1 MSRLSRKVKRLQ
13 RKNSQSHIFLL
24 FLFLLFVGGLAI
36 VARIYALAPVKIVDA
51 SMTPKFKEQSTHWMC
66 KLPQCLT
73 EIKDQDIVWLSL
85 KSGETMVRRVLAMP
99 GDSIEITDK
108 GRVRTPHR
116 NYKWKGEDA
125 FIQSHTIYVPK
136 AGDTLYFDKL
146 NEVEQDYVVAYLHTH
161 GEKIAIKSTLWQGD
175 REINIDRVGATKIAN
190 RQVSLKE
197 VDFLP
202 WQDRYLIEL
211 QIRQAEPGNAPIK
224 IKRELFRLKPAKLEL
239 TPPPTAADSTAVDS
253 IKTDSVKV
261 AHVDSSKAAK
271 ADSTQ
276 KDSTKKDSAVA
287 AAPKKH
293 EEEVEQYLDEPL
305 NKIVIEE
312 DCYYMACI
320 KGSSCPDSREL
331 GYFTHKD
338 FIGRYMEWPDRFK
351 TKVLDPIQ
359 RYAKMSLDYLLLLLA
374 PEEED
379 NPEESEESS
388 NDKESS
394 NNATSNE

>member
-24 FLFLLFVGGLAI
+24 FLFLLFICGAAF
-36 VARIYALAPVKIVDA
+36 VARLYAIAPVKIMDA
-51 SMTPKFKEQSTHWMC
+51 SMTPKFKEQSIHWMC
-66 KLPQCLT
+66 KLPQCLSK
-73 EIKDQDIVWLSL
+73 IKEQDIVWLSL

-125 FIQSHTIYVPK
+125 FIQSQTIYVPK
-136 AGDTLYFDKL
+136 AGDTLYFGKL
-146 NEVEQDYVVAYLHTH
+146 NEVEQDYILAYLHTH

-239 TPPPTAADSTAVDS
+239 TPPPTSSADSTASDS

-261 AHVDSSKAAK
+261 AHADSSATAK
-271 ADSTQ
+271 ADTTK

-287 AAPKKH
+287 APAKPAPAK
-293 EEEVEQYLDEPL
+293 EEPEQYLDEPL

-312 DCYYMACI
+312 DCYYMTCI

-338 FIGRYMEWPDRFK
+338 FIGRYLEWPDRFK
-351 TKVLDPIQ
+351 NRIIVPAKKFLDKSIEYVL
-359 RYAKMSLDYLLLLLA
+359 SLLS
-374 PEEED
+374 PEET
-379 NPEESEESS
+379 EEAEE
-388 NDKESS
+388 K
-394 NNATSNE
+394 

>member
-1 MSRLSRKVKRLQ
+1 MFMSGLSRKVKRLQ

-24 FLFLLFVGGLAI
+24 FLFLLFVIGVAF
-36 VARIYALAPVKIVDA
+36 VARIYVIAPVKIMDA
-51 SMTPKFKEQSTHWMC
+51 SMTPKFKEQSIHWMC
-66 KLPQCLT
+66 KLPQCLNQV
-73 EIKDQDIVWLSL
+73 KDQEIVWLTL

-99 GDSIEITDK
+99 GDTIEITDK

-116 NYKWKGEDA
+116 NFKWKGEDA
-125 FIQSHTIYVPK
+125 FIQSKTIYVPK

-146 NEVEQDYVVAYLHTH
+146 NEVEQDYVLAYLHTH
-161 GEKIAIKSTLWQGD
+161 GEKIAVKSTLWQGD

-224 IKRELFRLKPAKLEL
+224 IKRKLFRLKPAKLEL
-239 TPPPTAADSTAVDS
+239 TPPPTASADSTVGDTVKA
-253 IKTDSVKV
+253 DSVKV
-261 AHVDSSKAAK
+261 AHIDSSKAAK
-271 ADSTQ
+271 ADTTQ

-287 AAPKKH
+287 TVAPKKQ
-293 EEEVEQYLDEPL
+293 EEVEEYLDEPL
-305 NKIVIEE
+305 NKIIIEE
-312 DCYYMACI
+312 DCYYLTCL

-351 TKVLDPIQ
+351 TKILDPIH
-359 RYAKMSLDYLLLLLA
+359 RYANRAMDYVLSLLV
-374 PEEED
+374 PE
-379 NPEESEESS
+379 EESEETP
-388 NDKESS
+388 

>member
-1 MSRLSRKVKRLQ
+1 MSGLSGKVKRLQ

-24 FLFLLFVGGLAI
+24 FLLLLIVLGISFVG
-36 VARIYALAPVKIVDA
+36 RIYAIAPVKIMDA

-66 KLPQCLT
+66 KLPQCLAQV
-73 EIKDQDIVWLSL
+73 KDQDVVWLML

-99 GDSIEITDK
+99 GDTIEITDK

-116 NYKWKGEDA
+116 NFTWKGEDA
-125 FIQSHTIYVPK
+125 FIQSKTIYIPK

-146 NEVEQDYVVAYLHTH
+146 NEVEQDYILTYLHTH
-161 GEKIAIKSTLWQGD
+161 GEKIAVKSTLWQGD

-197 VDFLP
+197 IDFLP

-239 TPPPTAADSTAVDS
+239 NPPPSASADSTNSDSVKTDS
-253 IKTDSVKV
+253 IKV
-261 AHVDSSKAAK
+261 ALADSSKSAK
-271 ADSTQ
+271 TDTTQ
-276 KDSTKKDSAVA
+276 TDTTKKDSAVA
-287 AAPKKH
+287 AAPAK
-293 EEEVEQYLDEPL
+293 EEPEQYLDEPL

-312 DCYYMACI
+312 DCYYLTCL
-320 KGSSCPDSREL
+320 KGSNCSDSREM

-338 FIGRYMEWPDRFK
+338 IIGLYMEWPDRIKDRVIIPAKNF
-351 TKVLDPIQ
+351 LDKSIE
-359 RYAKMSLDYLLLLLA
+359 YILSLLA
-374 PEEED
+374 PEETEKA
-379 NPEESEESS
+379 EE
-388 NDKESS
+388 K
-394 NNATSNE
+394 

>member
-1 MSRLSRKVKRLQ
+1 MSGLSRKVKRLQ

-24 FLFLLFVGGLAI
+24 FLLLLIVLGISFVG
-36 VARIYALAPVKIVDA
+36 RIYAIAPVKIMDA

-66 KLPQCLT
+66 KLPQCLAQV
-73 EIKDQDIVWLSL
+73 KDQDVVWLML

-99 GDSIEITDK
+99 GDTIEITDK

-116 NYKWKGEDA
+116 NFTWKGEDA
-125 FIQSHTIYVPK
+125 FIQSKTIYIPK

-146 NEVEQDYVVAYLHTH
+146 NEVEQDYILTYLHTH
-161 GEKIAIKSTLWQGD
+161 GEKIAVKSTLWQGD

-239 TPPPTAADSTAVDS
+239 NPPPSASADSTDSDSVKTDS
-253 IKTDSVKV
+253 IKVSL
-261 AHVDSSKAAK
+261 
-271 ADSTQ
+271 ADSRKSAKTDTTQ
-276 KDSTKKDSAVA
+276 TDTTKKDSAVA
-287 AAPKKH
+287 AAPAK
-293 EEEVEQYLDEPL
+293 EEPEQYLDEPL

-312 DCYYMACI
+312 DCYYLTCL
-320 KGSSCPDSREL
+320 KGSNCSDSREM

-338 FIGRYMEWPDRFK
+338 IIGLYMEWPDRFK
-351 TKVLDPIQ
+351 AKVINPILHYTNLAID
-359 RYAKMSLDYLLLLLA
+359 YALALLA
-374 PEEED
+374 PEEEP
-379 NPEESEESS
+379 N
-388 NDKESS
+388 KEGSKEVPN

>member
-1 MSRLSRKVKRLQ
+1 MSGLSRKVKRLQ

-24 FLFLLFVGGLAI
+24 FLLLLIVLGISFVG
-36 VARIYALAPVKIVDA
+36 RIYAIAPVKIMDA

-73 EIKDQDIVWLSL
+73 QVKDQDVVWLML

-99 GDSIEITDK
+99 GDTIEITDK

-116 NYKWKGEDA
+116 NFTWKGEDA
-125 FIQSHTIYVPK
+125 FIQSKTIYIPK

-146 NEVEQDYVVAYLHTH
+146 NEVEQDYILTYLHTH
-161 GEKIAIKSTLWQGD
+161 GEKIAVKSTLWQGD

-239 TPPPTAADSTAVDS
+239 NPPPSASADSTDSDSVKTDS
-253 IKTDSVKV
+253 IKV
-261 AHVDSSKAAK
+261 AIADSSKSAK
-271 ADSTQ
+271 TDTTQ
-276 KDSTKKDSAVA
+276 TDTTKKDSAVA
-287 AAPKKH
+287 AAPAK
-293 EEEVEQYLDEPL
+293 EEPEQYLDEPL

-312 DCYYMACI
+312 DCYYLTCL
-320 KGSSCPDSREL
+320 KGSNCSDSREM

-338 FIGRYMEWPDRFK
+338 IIGLYMEWPDRFK
-351 TKVLDPIQ
+351 AKVINPILHYTNLAID
-359 RYAKMSLDYLLLLLA
+359 YALALLA
-374 PEEED
+374 PEEEP
-379 NPEESEESS
+379 NKEES
-388 NDKESS
+388 KEVPN

>member
-1 MSRLSRKVKRLQ
+1 MSGLSRKVKRLQ

-24 FLFLLFVGGLAI
+24 FLLLLIVLGISFVG
-36 VARIYALAPVKIVDA
+36 RIYAIAPVKIMDA

-66 KLPQCLT
+66 KLPQCLAQV
-73 EIKDQDIVWLSL
+73 KDQDVVWLML

-99 GDSIEITDK
+99 GDTIEITDK

-116 NYKWKGEDA
+116 NFTWKGEDA
-125 FIQSHTIYVPK
+125 FIQSKTIYIPK

-146 NEVEQDYVVAYLHTH
+146 NEVEQDYILTYLHTH
-161 GEKIAIKSTLWQGD
+161 GEKIAVKSTLWQGD

-239 TPPPTAADSTAVDS
+239 NPPPSASADSTDSDSVKTDS
-253 IKTDSVKV
+253 IKV
-261 AHVDSSKAAK
+261 ALADSSKSAK
-271 ADSTQ
+271 TNTTQ
-276 KDSTKKDSAVA
+276 TDTTKKDSAVA
-287 AAPKKH
+287 AAPAK
-293 EEEVEQYLDEPL
+293 EEPEQYLDEPL

-312 DCYYMACI
+312 DCYYLTCL
-320 KGSSCPDSREL
+320 KGSNCSDSREM

-338 FIGRYMEWPDRFK
+338 IIGLYMEWPDRIKDRIIIPAKNF
-351 TKVLDPIQ
+351 LDKSIE
-359 RYAKMSLDYLLLLLA
+359 YILSLLA
-374 PEEED
+374 PEETEKA
-379 NPEESEESS
+379 EE
-388 NDKESS
+388 K
-394 NNATSNE
+394 

>member
-1 MSRLSRKVKRLQ
+1 MFMSGLSRKVKRLQ

-24 FLFLLFVGGLAI
+24 FLLLLIVLGISFVG
-36 VARIYALAPVKIVDA
+36 RIYAIAPVKIMDA

-66 KLPQCLT
+66 KLPQCLAQV
-73 EIKDQDIVWLSL
+73 KDQDVVWLML

-99 GDSIEITDK
+99 GDTIEITDK

-116 NYKWKGEDA
+116 NFTWKGEDA
-125 FIQSHTIYVPK
+125 FIQSKTIYIPK

-146 NEVEQDYVVAYLHTH
+146 NEVEQDYILTYLHTH
-161 GEKIAIKSTLWQGD
+161 GEKIAVKSTLWQGD

-197 VDFLP
+197 VNFLP

-239 TPPPTAADSTAVDS
+239 NPPPSASADSTNSDSVKTDS
-253 IKTDSVKV
+253 IKV
-261 AHVDSSKAAK
+261 ARADSSKSAK
-271 ADSTQ
+271 TDTTQ
-276 KDSTKKDSAVA
+276 TDTTKKDSAVA
-287 AAPKKH
+287 AAPAK
-293 EEEVEQYLDEPL
+293 EEPEQYLDEPL

-312 DCYYMACI
+312 DCYYLTCL
-320 KGSSCPDSREL
+320 KGSNCSDSREM

-338 FIGRYMEWPDRFK
+338 IIGLYMEWPDRIKDRVIVPAKNF
-351 TKVLDPIQ
+351 LDKSIE
-359 RYAKMSLDYLLLLLA
+359 YILSLLA
-374 PEEED
+374 PEETEKA
-379 NPEESEESS
+379 EE
-388 NDKESS
+388 K
-394 NNATSNE
+394 

>member
-24 FLFLLFVGGLAI
+24 FLFLLFICGAAF
-36 VARIYALAPVKIVDA
+36 VARLYAIAPVKIMDA
-51 SMTPKFKEQSTHWMC
+51 SMTPKFKEQSIHWMC
-66 KLPQCLT
+66 KLPQCLSK
-73 EIKDQDIVWLSL
+73 IKEQDIVWLSL

-125 FIQSHTIYVPK
+125 FIQSQTIYVPK

-146 NEVEQDYVVAYLHTH
+146 NEVEQDYILAYLHTH

-239 TPPPTAADSTAVDS
+239 TPPPTSSADSIAGDS
-253 IKTDSVKV
+253 VKTDSVKV
-261 AHVDSSKAAK
+261 AHNDSSTTAK
-271 ADSTQ
+271 ADTTK

-287 AAPKKH
+287 APAKPAPAK
-293 EEEVEQYLDEPL
+293 EEPEQFLDEPL

-312 DCYYMACI
+312 DCYYMTCI

-338 FIGRYMEWPDRFK
+338 FIGRYLEWPNRFK
-351 TKVLDPIQ
+351 NRIIVPAKKFLDKSIE
-359 RYAKMSLDYLLLLLA
+359 YILSLLA
-374 PEEED
+374 PEED
-379 NPEESEESS
+379 SEE
-388 NDKESS
+388 N
-394 NNATSNE
+394 TSEDETKSDSTK

>member
-24 FLFLLFVGGLAI
+24 FLFLLFICGAAF
-36 VARIYALAPVKIVDA
+36 VARLYAIAPVKIMDA
-51 SMTPKFKEQSTHWMC
+51 SMTPKFKEQSIHWMC
-66 KLPQCLT
+66 KLPQCLSK
-73 EIKDQDIVWLSL
+73 IKEQDIVWLSL

-125 FIQSHTIYVPK
+125 FIQSQTIYVPK

-146 NEVEQDYVVAYLHTH
+146 NEVEQDYILAYLHTH

-197 VDFLP
+197 VDYLP

-239 TPPPTAADSTAVDS
+239 TPPPTSSADSTASDS

-271 ADSTQ
+271 SDSTQ
-276 KDSTKKDSAVA
+276 NDTTKKDSAVA
-287 AAPKKH
+287 APAKSAPAK
-293 EEEVEQYLDEPL
+293 EEPEKYLDEPL
-305 NKIVIEE
+305 NMIVIEE
-312 DCYYMACI
+312 DCYYMTCI

-338 FIGRYMEWPDRFK
+338 FIGRYLEWPDRI
-351 TKVLDPIQ
+351 KVKVIYPIQ
-359 RYAKMSLDYLLLLLA
+359 RYANRALDYALSLLA
-374 PEEED
+374 PEEE
-379 NPEESEESS
+379 EE
-388 NDKESS
+388 
-394 NNATSNE
+394 

>member
-24 FLFLLFVGGLAI
+24 FLFLLFICGAAF
-36 VARIYALAPVKIVDA
+36 VARLYAIAPVKIMDA
-51 SMTPKFKEQSTHWMC
+51 SMTPKFKEQSIHWMC
-66 KLPQCLT
+66 KLPQCLSK
-73 EIKDQDIVWLSL
+73 IKEQDIVWLSL

-125 FIQSHTIYVPK
+125 FIQSQTIYVPK

-146 NEVEQDYVVAYLHTH
+146 NEVEQDYILAYLHTH

-197 VDFLP
+197 VDYLP

-239 TPPPTAADSTAVDS
+239 TPPPTSSADSTVSDS

-261 AHVDSSKAAK
+261 AHVDSSATAK
-271 ADSTQ
+271 ADTTK

-287 AAPKKH
+287 APAKPAPAK
-293 EEEVEQYLDEPL
+293 EEPEQYLDEPL

-312 DCYYMACI
+312 DCYYMTCI

-338 FIGRYMEWPDRFK
+338 FIGRYLEWPDRFK
-351 TKVLDPIQ
+351 NRIIVPAKKFLDKSIEYVL
-359 RYAKMSLDYLLLLLA
+359 SLLA
-374 PEEED
+374 PEED
-379 NPEESEESS
+379 SEENPSEDESKS
-388 NDKESS
+388 NSTK
-394 NNATSNE
+394 

>member
-1 MSRLSRKVKRLQ
+1 MSGLSRKVKRLQ

-24 FLFLLFVGGLAI
+24 FLLLLIVLGISFVG
-36 VARIYALAPVKIVDA
+36 RIYAIAPVKIMDA

-66 KLPQCLT
+66 KLPQCLAQV
-73 EIKDQDIVWLSL
+73 KDQDVIWLML

-99 GDSIEITDK
+99 GDTIEITDK

-116 NYKWKGEDA
+116 NFTWKGEDA
-125 FIQSHTIYVPK
+125 FIQSKTIYIPK

-146 NEVEQDYVVAYLHTH
+146 NEVEQDYILTYLHTH
-161 GEKIAIKSTLWQGD
+161 GEKIAVKSTLWQGD

-239 TPPPTAADSTAVDS
+239 NPPPSASADSTDSDSVKTDS
-253 IKTDSVKV
+253 IKV
-261 AHVDSSKAAK
+261 ALADSSKSAK
-271 ADSTQ
+271 TDTTQ
-276 KDSTKKDSAVA
+276 TDTTKKDSAVA
-287 AAPKKH
+287 AAPAK
-293 EEEVEQYLDEPL
+293 EEPEQYLDEPL

-312 DCYYMACI
+312 DCYYLTCL
-320 KGSSCPDSREL
+320 KGSNCSDSREM

-338 FIGRYMEWPDRFK
+338 IIGLYMEWPDRIKDRVIIPAKNF
-351 TKVLDPIQ
+351 LDKSIE
-359 RYAKMSLDYLLLLLA
+359 YILSLLA
-374 PEEED
+374 PEETEKA
-379 NPEESEESS
+379 EE
-388 NDKESS
+388 K
-394 NNATSNE
+394 

>member
-1 MSRLSRKVKRLQ
+1 MFMSGLSRKVKRLQ

-24 FLFLLFVGGLAI
+24 FLFLLFVIGVAF
-36 VARIYALAPVKIVDA
+36 VARIYVIAPVKIMDA
-51 SMTPKFKEQSTHWMC
+51 SMTPKFKEQSIHWMC
-66 KLPQCLT
+66 KLPQCLNQV
-73 EIKDQDIVWLSL
+73 KDQEIVWLTL

-99 GDSIEITDK
+99 GDTIEITDK

-116 NYKWKGEDA
+116 NFKWKGEDA
-125 FIQSHTIYVPK
+125 FIQSKTIYVPK

-146 NEVEQDYVVAYLHTH
+146 NEVEQDYVLAYLHTH
-161 GEKIAIKSTLWQGD
+161 GEKIAVKSTLWQGD

-224 IKRELFRLKPAKLEL
+224 IKRKLFRLKPAKLEL
-239 TPPPTAADSTAVDS
+239 TPPPTASADSTVGDTVKA
-253 IKTDSVKV
+253 DSVKV
-261 AHVDSSKAAK
+261 AHIDSSKAAK
-271 ADSTQ
+271 ADTTQ
-276 KDSTKKDSAVA
+276 KDSTKKDSAIATV
-287 AAPKKH
+287 APKKQ
-293 EEEVEQYLDEPL
+293 EEVEEYLDEPL
-305 NKIVIEE
+305 NKIIIEE
-312 DCYYMACI
+312 DCYYLTCL

-338 FIGRYMEWPDRFK
+338 FIGRYMEWPDQFK

-359 RYAKMSLDYLLLLLA
+359 RYANRALDYLLSLLA
-374 PEEED
+374 PEEET
-379 NPEESEESS
+379 NPEESEDVP
-388 NDKESS
+388 N

>member
-1 MSRLSRKVKRLQ
+1 MFMSGLSRKVKRLQ

-24 FLFLLFVGGLAI
+24 FLLLLIVLGISFVG
-36 VARIYALAPVKIVDA
+36 RIYAIAPVKIMDA

-66 KLPQCLT
+66 KLPQCLAQV
-73 EIKDQDIVWLSL
+73 KDQDVVWLML

-99 GDSIEITDK
+99 GDTIEITDK

-116 NYKWKGEDA
+116 NFTWKGEDA
-125 FIQSHTIYVPK
+125 FIQSKTIYIPK

-146 NEVEQDYVVAYLHTH
+146 NEVEQDYILTYLHTH
-161 GEKIAIKSTLWQGD
+161 GEKIAVKSTLWQGD

-197 VDFLP
+197 IDFLP

-239 TPPPTAADSTAVDS
+239 NPPPSASADSTDSDSVKTDS
-253 IKTDSVKV
+253 IKV
-261 AHVDSSKAAK
+261 AIADSSKSAK
-271 ADSTQ
+271 TDTTQ
-276 KDSTKKDSAVA
+276 TDTTKKDSAVA
-287 AAPKKH
+287 AAPAK
-293 EEEVEQYLDEPL
+293 EEPEQYLDEPL

-312 DCYYMACI
+312 DCYYLTCL
-320 KGSSCPDSREL
+320 KGSNCSDSREM

-338 FIGRYMEWPDRFK
+338 IIGLYMEWPDRIKDRVIIPAKNF
-351 TKVLDPIQ
+351 LDKSIE
-359 RYAKMSLDYLLLLLA
+359 YILSLLA
-374 PEEED
+374 PEETEKA
-379 NPEESEESS
+379 EE
-388 NDKESS
+388 K
-394 NNATSNE
+394 

>member
-1 MSRLSRKVKRLQ
+1 MSGLSRKVKMLQ

-24 FLFLLFVGGLAI
+24 FLFLLI
-36 VARIYALAPVKIVDA
+36 VLGVSFAGRIYAFAPVKIMDA

-66 KLPQCLT
+66 KLPQCLAQV
-73 EIKDQDIVWLSL
+73 KDQDVVWLTL

-116 NYKWKGEDA
+116 NFTWKGEDA
-125 FIQSHTIYVPK
+125 FIQSKTIYIPK

-146 NEVEQDYVVAYLHTH
+146 NEVEQDYILTYLHTH
-161 GEKIAIKSTLWQGD
+161 GEKIAVKSSLWQGD

-239 TPPPTAADSTAVDS
+239 SPPHSATDTTAEDKDT
-253 IKTDSVKV
+253 VK
-261 AHVDSSKAAK
+261 VDSSKAAK
-271 ADSTQ
+271 TDSTQ
-276 KDSTKKDSAVA
+276 KDSVA
-287 AAPKKH
+287 AKLAEP
-293 EEEVEQYLDEPL
+293 EPEQYLDEPL
-305 NKIVIEE
+305 NMIVIEE
-312 DCYYMACI
+312 DCYYMTCL
-320 KGSSCPDSREL
+320 KGSSCSDSREM

-338 FIGRYMEWPDRFK
+338 IIGLYMEWPDRFK
-351 TKVLDPIQ
+351 AKVINPILHYTNLAID
-359 RYAKMSLDYLLLLLA
+359 YALALLA
-374 PEEED
+374 PEEEEP
-379 NPEESEESS
+379 NKEES
-388 NDKESS
+388 KEVPN

>member
-1 MSRLSRKVKRLQ
+1 MFMSGLSRKVKRLQ

-24 FLFLLFVGGLAI
+24 FLLLLIVLGISFVG
-36 VARIYALAPVKIVDA
+36 RIYAIAPVKIMDA

-66 KLPQCLT
+66 KLPQCLAQV
-73 EIKDQDIVWLSL
+73 KDQDVVWLML

-99 GDSIEITDK
+99 GDTIEITDK

-116 NYKWKGEDA
+116 NFTWKGEDA
-125 FIQSHTIYVPK
+125 FIQSKTIYIPK

-146 NEVEQDYVVAYLHTH
+146 NEVEQDYILTYLHTH
-161 GEKIAIKSTLWQGD
+161 GEKIAVKSTLWQGD

-197 VDFLP
+197 IDFLP

-239 TPPPTAADSTAVDS
+239 NPPPSASADSTNSDSVKTDS
-253 IKTDSVKV
+253 IKV
-261 AHVDSSKAAK
+261 ARADSSKSAK
-271 ADSTQ
+271 TDTTQ
-276 KDSTKKDSAVA
+276 TDTTKKDSAVA
-287 AAPKKH
+287 AAPAK
-293 EEEVEQYLDEPL
+293 EEPEQYLDEPL

-312 DCYYMACI
+312 DCYYLTCL
-320 KGSSCPDSREL
+320 KGSNCSDSREM

-338 FIGRYMEWPDRFK
+338 IIGLYMEWPDRIKDRVIIPAKNF
-351 TKVLDPIQ
+351 LDKSIE
-359 RYAKMSLDYLLLLLA
+359 YILSLLA
-374 PEEED
+374 PEETEKA
-379 NPEESEESS
+379 EE
-388 NDKESS
+388 K
-394 NNATSNE
+394 

>member
-1 MSRLSRKVKRLQ
+1 MSGLSRKVKRLQ

-24 FLFLLFVGGLAI
+24 FLLLLIVLGISFVG
-36 VARIYALAPVKIVDA
+36 RIYAIAPVKIMDA

-66 KLPQCLT
+66 KLPQCLAQV
-73 EIKDQDIVWLSL
+73 KDQDVVWLML

-99 GDSIEITDK
+99 GDTIEITDK

-116 NYKWKGEDA
+116 NFTWKGEDA
-125 FIQSHTIYVPK
+125 FIQSKTIYIPK

-146 NEVEQDYVVAYLHTH
+146 NEVEQDYILTYLHTH
-161 GEKIAIKSTLWQGD
+161 GEKIAVKSTLWQGD

-239 TPPPTAADSTAVDS
+239 NPPPSASADSTDSDSVKTDS
-253 IKTDSVKV
+253 IKV
-261 AHVDSSKAAK
+261 ALADSSKSAK
-271 ADSTQ
+271 TDTTQ
-276 KDSTKKDSAVA
+276 TDTTKKDSAVA
-287 AAPKKH
+287 AAPAK
-293 EEEVEQYLDEPL
+293 EEPEQYLDEPL

-312 DCYYMACI
+312 DCYYLTCL
-320 KGSSCPDSREL
+320 KGSNCSDSREM

-338 FIGRYMEWPDRFK
+338 IIGLYMEWPDRIKDRVIIPAKNF
-351 TKVLDPIQ
+351 LDKSIE
-359 RYAKMSLDYLLLLLA
+359 YILSLLA
-374 PEEED
+374 PEETEKA
-379 NPEESEESS
+379 EE
-388 NDKESS
+388 K
-394 NNATSNE
+394 

>member
-24 FLFLLFVGGLAI
+24 FLFLLFVGGLAF

-66 KLPQCLT
+66 KLPQCLSQ
-73 EIKDQDIVWLSL
+73 IKDQDIVWLSL

-116 NYKWKGEDA
+116 NFKWKGEDA
-125 FIQSHTIYVPK
+125 FIQSQTIYVPK
-136 AGDTLYFDKL
+136 ASDTLYFDKL
-146 NEVEQDYVVAYLHTH
+146 NDVEQDYILAYLHTH

-239 TPPPTAADSTAVDS
+239 TPPPTSSADSTVGDTV
-253 IKTDSVKV
+253 KTDSVKV
-261 AHVDSSKAAK
+261 AQADSAKVDSV
-271 ADSTQ
+271 Q
-276 KDSTKKDSAVA
+276 KDTTKKDSAVA
-287 AAPKKH
+287 VAPKKH

-305 NKIVIEE
+305 NMIVIEE
-312 DCYYMACI
+312 DCYYMTCL

-331 GYFTHKD
+331 GYFTHND
-338 FIGRYMEWPDRFK
+338 FIGRYLEWPDRFK
-351 TKVLDPIQ
+351 TKVIDPIQ
-359 RYAKMSLDYLLLLLA
+359 RYAKMTLDYLLSLLA
-374 PEEED
+374 PEEE
-379 NPEESEESS
+379 S
-388 NDKESS
+388 NKEASKESS
-394 NNATSNE
+394 SDKEPNNE

>member
-24 FLFLLFVGGLAI
+24 FLFLLFICGAAF
-36 VARIYALAPVKIVDA
+36 VARLYAIAPVKIVDA

-66 KLPQCLT
+66 KLPQCLS

-116 NYKWKGEDA
+116 NFKWKGEDA
-125 FIQSHTIYVPK
+125 FIQSQTIYVPK

-146 NEVEQDYVVAYLHTH
+146 NDVEQDYILAYLHTH
-161 GEKIAIKSTLWQGD
+161 GEKIAVKSTLWQGD

-239 TPPPTAADSTAVDS
+239 TPPPTSSADSTASDS
-253 IKTDSVKV
+253 VKTDSVKV
-261 AHVDSSKAAK
+261 AHNDSSKTAK
-271 ADSTQ
+271 ADTTQ
-276 KDSTKKDSAVA
+276 KDTTKKDSAVA
-287 AAPKKH
+287 APAKPAPAK
-293 EEEVEQYLDEPL
+293 EEPEQYLDEPL

-312 DCYYMACI
+312 DCYYMTCI

-331 GYFTHKD
+331 GYFTHND
-338 FIGRYMEWPDRFK
+338 FIGRYLEWPDRFK
-351 TKVLDPIQ
+351 NRIIIP
-359 RYAKMSLDYLLLLLA
+359 AKKILNKSIEYILSLLA
-374 PEEED
+374 PEED
-379 NPEESEESS
+379 SEENPSEDEEVENKS
-388 NDKESS
+388 DSTK
-394 NNATSNE
+394 

>member
-24 FLFLLFVGGLAI
+24 FLFLLFICGAAF
-36 VARIYALAPVKIVDA
+36 VARLYAIAPVKIMDA
-51 SMTPKFKEQSTHWMC
+51 SMTPKFKEQSIHWMC
-66 KLPQCLT
+66 KLPQCLSK
-73 EIKDQDIVWLSL
+73 IKEQDIVWLSL

-125 FIQSHTIYVPK
+125 FIQSQTIYVPK

-146 NEVEQDYVVAYLHTH
+146 NEVEQDYILAYLHTH

-197 VDFLP
+197 VDYLP

-239 TPPPTAADSTAVDS
+239 TPPPTSSADSTAGDS
-253 IKTDSVKV
+253 VKADSVKV
-261 AHVDSSKAAK
+261 AHVDSNKAVK
-271 ADSTQ
+271 ADT
-276 KDSTKKDSAVA
+276 TI
-287 AAPKKH
+287 APAK
-293 EEEVEQYLDEPL
+293 EEEPEKYLDEPL
-305 NKIVIEE
+305 NMIVIEE
-312 DCYYMACI
+312 DCYYMTCI

-338 FIGRYMEWPDRFK
+338 FIGRYMEWPDRI
-351 TKVLDPIQ
+351 KVKVIYPIQ
-359 RYAKMSLDYLLLLLA
+359 RYANRALDYALSLLA
-374 PEEED
+374 PEEE
-379 NPEESEESS
+379 EE
-388 NDKESS
+388 
-394 NNATSNE
+394 

>member
-1 MSRLSRKVKRLQ
+1 MSGLSRKVKRLQ

-24 FLFLLFVGGLAI
+24 FLLLLIVLGISFVG
-36 VARIYALAPVKIVDA
+36 RIYAIAPVRIMDA

-66 KLPQCLT
+66 KLPHCLAQV
-73 EIKDQDIVWLSL
+73 KDQDVVWLML

-99 GDSIEITDK
+99 GDTIEITDK

-116 NYKWKGEDA
+116 NFTWKGEDA
-125 FIQSHTIYVPK
+125 FIQSKTIYIPK

-146 NEVEQDYVVAYLHTH
+146 NEVEQDYILTYLHTH
-161 GEKIAIKSTLWQGD
+161 GEKIAVKSTLWQGD

-239 TPPPTAADSTAVDS
+239 NPPPSAPADSTDSDSVKTDS
-253 IKTDSVKV
+253 IKV
-261 AHVDSSKAAK
+261 ALADSSKSAK
-271 ADSTQ
+271 TDTTQ
-276 KDSTKKDSAVA
+276 TDTTKKDSAVA
-287 AAPKKH
+287 AAPAK
-293 EEEVEQYLDEPL
+293 EEPEQYLDEPL

-312 DCYYMACI
+312 DCYYLTCL
-320 KGSSCPDSREL
+320 KGSNCSDSREM

-338 FIGRYMEWPDRFK
+338 IIGLYMEWPDRIKDRVIIPAKNF
-351 TKVLDPIQ
+351 LDKSIE
-359 RYAKMSLDYLLLLLA
+359 YILSLLA
-374 PEEED
+374 PEETEKA
-379 NPEESEESS
+379 EE
-388 NDKESS
+388 K
-394 NNATSNE
+394 